1 MKNVGRLIGMAL
13 VLSFLMVQPSFA
25 GGEKEAAAKTESKVQ
40 AEITAVCGVW
50 AIERDQAQF
59 KEAFGYD
66 FLEKFKEETGI
77 TVKFEG
83 YPFRQLFQVIE
94 VKLTAKDPN
103 VDILWVDSPLTASYA
118 VRGYTK
124 PIGEDLLSKEELKDF
139 FPATVKIATW
149 DGKLYNVPFQ
159 TSSQVMFINKELF
172 QKAGVKPPVMDVNKR
187 WTWAQVVDAAQKI
200 QNAVNTGGQQEVWGL
215 IFNQISR
222 PYQMLALPQSLGAG
236 SGVSPDGLSV
246 DGYLNNEGWVKAMQ
260 WWYDTHN
267 TWKISPKGV
276 IADESDDLFA
286 AGKIAMFVGGTWN
299 IPGFMDAKKAG
310 RLDFD
315 IVPHPYFAEGK
326 PVTGTNSWHLA
337 ISPYSKNPEA
347 AAKFIKYMV
356 SKDMSEKF
364 FKSNGQLTANTVMK
378 DVINKDPKY
387 KTFPWNSYKEVT
399 MYEVANT
406 AVPRPTTP
414 FFLEWEDAVNKA
426 FEDIRNGGDP
436 KKTLD
441 QYVSILERAAQKYR

>member
-1 MKNVGRLIGMAL
+1 MKLSRTLILSVVVFITFGTAAVGA
-13 VLSFLMVQPSFA
+13 
-25 GGEKEAAAKTESKVQ
+25 E
-40 AEITAVCGVW
+40 EITALCGEWVTD
-50 AIERDQAQF
+50 RDMARF
-59 KEAFGYD
+59 KEMFGYD
-66 FLEKFKEETGI
+66 LVEKFAEETGI
-77 TVKFEG
+77 TVKLEA

-94 VKLTAKDPN
+94 VKLTAKDPK

-124 PIGEDLLSKEELKDF
+124 PVGEELLSKEELKDF
-139 FPATVKIATW
+139 FPATVEIATW

-159 TSSQVMFINKELF
+159 TSSQVMYINKELF
-172 QKAGVKPPVMDVNKR
+172 QKAGVEPPVMDVNKR

-200 QNAVNTGGQQEVWGL
+200 QDAINTEGQQEVWGL
-215 IFNQISR
+215 LFQQVSR
-222 PYQMLALPQSLGAG
+222 PYQMLALPQSIGGG
-236 SGVSPDGLSV
+236 SGVSPDGLEV

-260 WWYDTHN
+260 WWYDTYN
-267 TWKISPKGV
+267 TWNISPKGTKP
-276 IADESDDLFA
+276 AESDGLFS
-286 AGKIAMFVGGTWN
+286 AGKVAMLVGGTWA
-299 IPGFMDAKKAG
+299 IPGFMEAKNEG

-356 SKDMSEKF
+356 GKETSEKF
-364 FKSNGQLTANTVMK
+364 FRSNGQLTAHTAMIE
-378 DVINKDPKY
+378 VINTAPEY
-387 KTFPWNSYKEVT
+387 KSFPWNSYKDVT
-399 MYEVANT
+399 TYEVANT

-414 FFLEWEDAVNKA
+414 FFLEWEDAVAKA

-441 QYVSILERAAQKYR
+441 QYVSILERVARKYK